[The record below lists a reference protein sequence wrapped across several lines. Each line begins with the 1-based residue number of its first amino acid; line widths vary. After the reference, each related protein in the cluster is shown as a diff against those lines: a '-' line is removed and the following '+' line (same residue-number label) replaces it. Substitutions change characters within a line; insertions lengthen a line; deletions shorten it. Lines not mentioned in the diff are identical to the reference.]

1 MSSSCRS
8 GFSREIAMMFRRLL
22 IVAQSL
28 VFATA
33 LLAQEQAPLSY
44 ADVAPIFAERCVL
57 CHAGD
62 AAPLGLRLDSL
73 EGVLAGSVRGPVVT
87 AGAADASELVRRLRG
102 SSQPR
107 MPMTGPPFLDEA
119 EIALIEGWVDGGLAA
134 AAGAAGATGAS
145 TAVAGA
151 PVARPGPGQAVT
163 WTHVAPILAQRCA
176 KCHTEQGLMGPA
188 PEGFLLT
195 SYEAALA
202 TGERVRVVPGQAG
215 ASELLRRVRG
225 QALPRMP
232 LDGPPWLDADEIAL
246 LEDWIRQ
253 GARDATAQPAALP
266 AGARVRLHGSLEPGW
281 RLDGL
286 ELLIGSGSRIDKNP
300 APGAYVEVRGRLDAE
315 GRVVVERLRPR

>member
-1 MSSSCRS
+1 MKPD
-8 GFSREIAMMFRRLL
+8 RLRNAIL
-22 IVAQSL
+22 GL
-28 VFATA
+28 A
-33 LLAQEQAPLSY
+33 LAISQLAQAQESPAY

-57 CHAGD
+57 CHTGE

-73 EGVLAGSVRGPVVT
+73 AGVLAGSVRGPVVT
-87 AGAADASELVRRLRG
+87 AGAADASELVRRVRG
-102 SSQPR
+102 SSLPR

-119 EIALIEGWVDGGLAA
+119 QIALIEGWIDGGLAA
-134 AAGAAGATGAS
+134 AGAPAASASSASSAS
-145 TAVAGA
+145 TAI
-151 PVARPGPGQAVT
+151 ARPAPGQPVT
-163 WTHVAPILAQRCA
+163 WLHVAPLLAQRCA

-202 TGERVRVVPGQAG
+202 AGERLRVVPGQAG

-232 LDGPPWLDADEIAL
+232 LDGPPWLEADEIAL
-246 LEDWIRQ
+246 LEAWIRQ
-253 GARDATAQPAALP
+253 GARDATARPAAVP
-266 AGARVRLHGSLEPGW
+266 VGARVRLHGSLEPGW

-286 ELLIGSGSRIDKNP
+286 ALFVGAGSRIDKNP